1 MKKRKVIKLGGSV
14 WDSIAPEYFEEWRDW
29 IEAGNELLIV
39 HGGGPKL
46 SAYCTSQQIEPLFL
60 DGRRVTTDEVL
71 IGAWRVL
78 AGEMQ
83 TDIVST
89 LTQHDIDAF
98 GLSGVD
104 GNAIVGHR
112 LTGLGKVGEVV
123 AIRNDVFEQLMDSGH
138 VPVVTSMIASADG
151 PLNCNGDDC
160 AVALAVSLQADEFEL
175 LTDVNGIRIHGEF
188 QTTLHE
194 RDVQE
199 AIANG
204 EIYGGMVPKVEALLA
219 AVAGGVKSARIRDGS
234 DATLEGTRLW
244 EGNYEFAF
252 TDIRTTND

>member
-1 MKKRKVIKLGGSV
+1 MTKRKVIKLGGSV
-14 WDSIAPEYFEEWRDW
+14 WDSMTPAYFEEWRAW
-29 IEAGNELLIV
+29 MEEGNELLIV

-83 TDIVST
+83 TDVVST
-89 LTQHDIDAF
+89 LARNDIDAF

-104 GNAIVGHR
+104 GSAIFGQPLH
-112 LTGLGKVGEVV
+112 GLGKVGEVV
-123 AIRNDVFEQLMDSGH
+123 SIRNDVFERLMDSGH
-138 VPVVTSMIASADG
+138 VPVVTSVIGGMDG

-160 AVALAVSLQADEFEL
+160 AVALAVSLQADELEL

-188 QTTLHE
+188 LPMLNE
-194 RDVQE
+194 RDVRE
-199 AIANG
+199 AIASG
-204 EIYGGMVPKVEALLA
+204 EINGGMVPKVEALLK
-219 AVAGGVKSARIRDGS
+219 AVAGGVKSARIRDGR
-234 DATLEGTRLW
+234 DATLAGTRLW
-244 EGNYEFAF
+244 EGNYEFAV

>member
-14 WDSIAPEYFEEWRDW
+14 WDSMAPEYFEEWRNW
-29 IEAGNELLIV
+29 MEAGHELLIV

-83 TDIVST
+83 TDVVST
-89 LTQHDIDAF
+89 LVRHDIDAF

-104 GNAIVGHR
+104 GNAIWGHPI
-112 LTGLGKVGEVV
+112 TGLGKVGEVTD
-123 AIRNDVFEQLMDSGH
+123 IRNELFERLMNSGH
-138 VPVVTSMIASADG
+138 VPVVTSIIAGADG

-160 AVALAVSLQADEFEL
+160 AVALAVALQADEFEF

-188 QTTLHE
+188 QTMLGE
-194 RDVQE
+194 RDVYE
-199 AIANG
+199 AIASG
-204 EIYGGMVPKVEALLA
+204 EIDGGMVPKVEALLA
-219 AVAGGVKSARIRDGS
+219 AVSAGVKSARIRDGR

-244 EGNYEFAF
+244 EGNYGFAF
-252 TDIRTTND
+252 TDIRTTSD